1 VRWKCTPV
9 SDLERL
15 FNQIVLNLA
24 ARDPALLRR
33 PIPLAEI
40 RDSIVPYRANRRAL
54 LLESSEDYELAL
66 MRLCAGEGGFAH
78 TDPTEVQDAFASEV
92 KGPNP
97 DLTLIQA
104 HDQAVV
110 RLDPGAVASALGQ
123 RTGSSYAP
131 EEHAWYSELT
141 PPASVAI
148 PEQPSPQAHGTPPE
162 SARRDDG
169 IARCNRCGGGLPVSR
184 LLNFCPH
191 CGLNLTRSR

>member
-1 VRWKCTPV
+1 VRWECTPV

-78 TDPTEVQDAFASEV
+78 TDPTEVQDAFASEI

-97 DLTLIQA
+97 DLTLIQG

-110 RLDPGAVASALGQ
+110 RLDPGAVASALDQ

-131 EEHAWYSELT
+131 EEQGL
-141 PPASVAI
+141 
-148 PEQPSPQAHGTPPE
+148 PEQPSPQPHGTSPE
-162 SARRDDG
+162 SGRRDDG